1 MLICIMFSLYPVN
14 FGGLLLQ
21 ALLEHWPRT
30 HTIEPE
36 EIPHATNGM
45 DTSSDENKSPRD
57 TSAGT
62 LRTGNGYFSVLGH
75 TPVIFSEVGGRTL
88 FRFLCRDAGGD
99 SERLLL
105 NETVPQWVVDITV
118 DVSSSNTKCV
128 LCNVLPASCSLTFD
142 LIGGDSERLL
152 LNETV
157 PQWVVDITVDVSS
170 STKCVLSAACYMTFD
185 LTDLER
191 LLLN

>member
-1 MLICIMFSLYPVN
+1 MN

-36 EIPHATNGM
+36 EIPHANNGM
-45 DTSSDENKSPRD
+45 DTSSDETKIPRD
-57 TSAGT
+57 ASTGT

-99 SERLLL
+99 SERMLL

-118 DVSSSNTKCV
+118 DVSMRE
-128 LCNVLPASCSLTFD
+128 L
-142 LIGGDSERLL
+142 SE
-152 LNETV
+152 
-157 PQWVVDITVDVSS
+157 
-170 STKCVLSAACYMTFD
+170 K
-185 LTDLER
+185 
-191 LLLN
+191 